1 MRVREKEH
9 PEEPNQQAAEFV
21 PRVVSLIVSPGM
33 VDTGLWRHY
42 PEWYQAV
49 TFPFRKLY
57 LRSPEEAAQG
67 VVHCLVEPSM
77 EHRHGGFLYDGVPI
91 EPSATGKDPKLARE
105 LWEASEKLV
114 QKARLHNQLG
124 LWGEGAAR

>member
-1 MRVREKEH
+1 
-9 PEEPNQQAAEFV
+9 
-21 PRVVSLIVSPGM
+21 
-33 VDTGLWRHY
+33 
-42 PEWYQAV
+42 
-49 TFPFRKLY
+49 
-57 LRSPEEAAQG
+57 
-67 VVHCLVEPSM
+67 M